1 MQGLS
6 CTYIYFPEGLYSQK
20 IKTLK
25 TSKLKTRNI
34 YILYHMHNDAT
45 EINTL
50 CNIKIIGN
58 IFDCRYRVYIKF
70 EKLYQGFRKL
80 RNIFLAN

>member
-1 MQGLS
+1 
-6 CTYIYFPEGLYSQK
+6 
-20 IKTLK
+20 
-25 TSKLKTRNI
+25 
-34 YILYHMHNDAT
+34 MHNDAT

-50 CNIKIIGN
+50 CNIKIIEN
-58 IFDCRYRVYIKF
+58 IFDFSYRVYIKF